1 MSRLEKVFSS
11 CIIFRRGGGV
21 LIGFFRLSSRSIH
34 FARKDEENLSPVQ
47 RLARRYLATEPL
59 YCPGEWYSQSN
70 HCTLLYRAISFLY
83 SFTHP
88 DIPILF
94 PPLLSLQ
101 SSSLE
106 RLRLPRSVFLRP
118 TIRNTGIDRRM
129 ERVDGLP
136 QFLGKRSFDR
146 GENSFN
152 RLFAFYSSYELKFYY
167 HKFQS

>member
-11 CIIFRRGGGV
+11 CIIFRRGGV

-34 FARKDEENLSPVQ
+34 FARKDEENLSPLR

-70 HCTLLYRAISFLY
+70 HCTLLYQAISFLY

-94 PPLLSLQ
+94 PPLLSLR

-136 QFLGKRSFDR
+136 
-146 GENSFN
+146 
-152 RLFAFYSSYELKFYY
+152 
-167 HKFQS
+167 

>member
-34 FARKDEENLSPVQ
+34 FARKDEENLSPLR

-70 HCTLLYRAISFLY
+70 HCTPLYQAISSSSFLY

-94 PPLLSLQ
+94 PP
-101 SSSLE
+101 
-106 RLRLPRSVFLRP
+106 PPVF
-118 TIRNTGIDRRM
+118 TIVVVGEVT
-129 ERVDGLP
+129 P
-136 QFLGKRSFDR
+136 ASKRFFKTD
-146 GENSFN
+146 NSE
-152 RLFAFYSSYELKFYY
+152 YWD
-167 HKFQS
+167 